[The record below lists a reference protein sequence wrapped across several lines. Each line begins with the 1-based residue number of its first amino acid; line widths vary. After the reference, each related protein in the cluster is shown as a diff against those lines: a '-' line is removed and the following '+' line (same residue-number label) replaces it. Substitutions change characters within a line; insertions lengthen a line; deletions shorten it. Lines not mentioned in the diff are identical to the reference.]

1 MAKDNLP
8 IYKITIDPEY
18 SENGE
23 DLGIEQIAFTS
34 TPAIKVMGMAFNSQ
48 AKKMIFK
55 DNVKYRIVAPA
66 LIPMEIYRKD
76 DEDGKEYYVKF
87 TKEEIE
93 KIHSKF
99 MKDMSNKDL
108 FNLEHDT
115 TETVPAYVLEAW
127 IVDSPLKDKAYSS
140 FGIEVPEGTLMVTA
154 QVTDVEYYNHLVDND
169 QVGFSIEGYLGM
181 KLKQVTQLKTDINMN
196 RKTKMNALPDGE
208 HTIMGKIYVV
218 KDGEII
224 EIRDAELE
232 EVTEEVTE
240 EVALEDTV
248 VEEEEVVEETMA
260 VDPVLDA
267 EAILAIVKPAIDA
280 EVNNLVA
287 MIADLKAQ
295 LEEAMSVDSEEDVVE
310 EVVALSAQQKLSNFI
325 KFNNNK

>member
-48 AKKMIFK
+48 VKQMIFK

-76 DEDGKEYYVKF
+76 DEDGKEYYVSF
-87 TKEEIE
+87 SVEEIE

-127 IVDSPLKDKAYSS
+127 IVDNPTKDKAYSS
-140 FGIEVPEGTLMVTA
+140 FGIEVPTGTLMVTA

-181 KLKQVTQLKTDINMN
+181 KLKAETQLKTDINMN
-196 RKTKMNALPDGE
+196 KLPDGE
-208 HTIMGKIYVV
+208 HTIDGKIYVV
-218 KDGEII
+218 TDGEIT
-224 EIRDAELE
+224 EIRDAELVE
-232 EVTEEVTE
+232 ASE

-267 EAILAIVKPAIDA
+267 EAILAIVKPALDA

-295 LEEAMSVDSEEDVVE
+295 LEDAMAVDSEEEVVMDE
-310 EVVALSAQQKLSNFI
+310 LVALSVQEKLS
-325 KFNNNK
+325 KFNQFNNK

>member
-48 AKKMIFK
+48 VKQMIFK

-66 LIPMEIYRKD
+66 LIPMEIYSKD

-127 IVDSPLKDKAYSS
+127 IVDNPLKDKAYSS
-140 FGIEVPEGTLMVTA
+140 FGIEVPTGTLMVTA

-181 KLKQVTQLKTDINMN
+181 KLKAETQLKTDINMN
-196 RKTKMNALPDGE
+196 KLPDGE
-208 HTIMGKIYVV
+208 HTIDGKIYVV
-218 KDGEII
+218 TDGEIT
-224 EIRDAELE
+224 EIRDAELVE
-232 EVTEEVTE
+232 ASE

-267 EAILAIVKPAIDA
+267 EAILAIVKPALDA

-295 LEEAMSVDSEEDVVE
+295 LEDAMAVDSEEEVVE
-310 EVVALSAQQKLSNFI
+310 EVVALSVQQRLSNVI

>member
-8 IYKITIDPEY
+8 VYKITIDPEY

-23 DLGIEQIAFTS
+23 DLGIEAIAFTS
-34 TPAIKVMGMAFNSQ
+34 TPAIKVMGHAFNSQ
-48 AKKMIFK
+48 VKQMIFK

-76 DEDGKEYYVKF
+76 DEDGKEYYVSF
-87 TKEEIE
+87 SVEEIE

-127 IVDSPLKDKAYSS
+127 IVDNPTKDKAYSS
-140 FGIEVPEGTLMVTA
+140 FGIEVPTGTLMVTA

-181 KLKQVTQLKTDINMN
+181 KLKAETQLKTDINMN
-196 RKTKMNALPDGE
+196 KLPDGE
-208 HTIMGKIYVV
+208 HTIEGKIYVV
-218 KDGEII
+218 KDGEIT
-224 EIRDAELE
+224 EIRDV
-232 EVTEEVTE
+232 EVVEASE

-267 EAILAIVKPAIDA
+267 EAILAIVKPALDA

-295 LEEAMSVDSEEDVVE
+295 LEEALAVDSEEDVVE
-310 EVVALSAQQKLSNFI
+310 EVVALSVQQRLSNFI